1 LVGDLANTPIGDGSC
16 QVILNIFSPA
26 NYMEFKRVL
35 APNGL
40 VVKVV
45 PRANYLKELR
55 EVFIPETSNG
65 MYSNDE
71 TVSLFKKHFHSVS
84 HNKLCYSKTL
94 YQDALIYLAAMTA
107 LARKYKKEQI
117 NAFSHQGATEITVD
131 LDILVG
137 SYEAEGGR
145 A

>member
-1 LVGDLANTPIGDGSC
+1 IKANNIKDTNWLVYDLTNTPIGYCSG
-16 QVILNIFSPA
+16 QVILNLFSPA

-45 PRANYLKELR
+45 PRANYLKEFR

-84 HNKLCYSKTL
+84 HYQLCYSKTL
-94 YQDALIYLAAMTA
+94 NQEDLIHLADIPP
-107 LARKYKKEQI
+107 LSC
-117 NAFSHQGATEITVD
+117 NA
-131 LDILVG
+131 
-137 SYEAEGGR
+137 
-145 A
+145 